1 MEFSCAKCP
10 GLVLRS
16 QGEKKIHKSYHKAL
30 ANRQEVVKGEG
41 GWHGKV
47 EGCQEEK
54 MGDQEAGGGEEAG
67 GHDQEAGGR
76 GQEAGGHGHEAGGYG
91 QEAGGRGQE
100 AGGHGQEAGGYGQE
114 AGGRGQETGGHGQDA
129 GEHGKEDRGRGHEAG
144 VGGQEAGAG
153 GGGHIKQVKQDG
165 VPDIGGEKANQSCS
179 RKRKVLLLLCNAH
192 TTPQRINLF
201 LLYALLF

>member
-30 ANRQEVVKGEG
+30 ANRQEVEKGAG

-67 GHDQEAGGR
+67 GHDQEAVGR
-76 GQEAGGHGHEAGGYG
+76 GQEAGGHGQEAGGYG

-114 AGGRGQETGGHGQDA
+114 AGGRGQE
-129 GEHGKEDRGRGHEAG
+129 DRGRGREAG

-165 VPDIGGEKANQSCS
+165 VLYIGGEKANQSCS

-192 TTPQRINLF
+192 TTL
-201 LLYALLF
+201 

>member
-30 ANRQEVVKGEG
+30 ANRQEVEKGAG

-67 GHDQEAGGR
+67 GHDQEAV
-76 GQEAGGHGHEAGGYG
+76 
-91 QEAGGRGQE
+91 GRGQE

-114 AGGRGQETGGHGQDA
+114 AGGRGQEAGGHGQDA

-192 TTPQRINLF
+192 TTL
-201 LLYALLF
+201 

>member
-30 ANRQEVVKGEG
+30 ANRQEVEKGAG

-67 GHDQEAGGR
+67 GHDQEAV
-76 GQEAGGHGHEAGGYG
+76 
-91 QEAGGRGQE
+91 GRGQE

-114 AGGRGQETGGHGQDA
+114 AGGRGQE
-129 GEHGKEDRGRGHEAG
+129 DRGRGREAG

-165 VPDIGGEKANQSCS
+165 VLYIGGEKANQSCS

-192 TTPQRINLF
+192 TTP
-201 LLYALLF
+201 

>member
-30 ANRQEVVKGEG
+30 ANRQEVEKGAG

-67 GHDQEAGGR
+67 GHDQEAV
-76 GQEAGGHGHEAGGYG
+76 
-91 QEAGGRGQE
+91 GRGQE

-114 AGGRGQETGGHGQDA
+114 AGGRGQE
-129 GEHGKEDRGRGHEAG
+129 DRGRGREAG

-165 VPDIGGEKANQSCS
+165 VLYIGGEKANQSCS

-192 TTPQRINLF
+192 TTL
-201 LLYALLF
+201 

>member
-30 ANRQEVVKGEG
+30 ANRQEVEKGAG

-76 GQEAGGHGHEAGGYG
+76 GQEAGG
-91 QEAGGRGQE
+91 R
-100 AGGHGQEAGGYGQE
+100 
-114 AGGRGQETGGHGQDA
+114 GQDA

-165 VPDIGGEKANQSCS
+165 VLYIGGEKANQSCS

-192 TTPQRINLF
+192 TTL
-201 LLYALLF
+201 